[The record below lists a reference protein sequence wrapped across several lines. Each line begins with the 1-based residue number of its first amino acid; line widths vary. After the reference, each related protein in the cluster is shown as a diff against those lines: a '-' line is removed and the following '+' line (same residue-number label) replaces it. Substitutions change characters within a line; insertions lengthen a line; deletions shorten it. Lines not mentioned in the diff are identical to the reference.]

1 MALSSITFIFI
12 FIPTFL
18 LLFYILPFS
27 NWRNSVLVL
36 ASLIFIAWTDLVNLP
51 VLICITLFTYTI
63 GMLIGRLVENKKKVQ
78 ARALVW
84 FAVVVNLLPLLFFKY
99 SSFIVQTMAALAR
112 IEIAYEPK
120 TLPLGISYFTFSAIS
135 YLIDVYHATEKPEK
149 NIIRF
154 SSFLIMFPKF
164 LQGPITRFGQVKTGL
179 INPKFNL
186 DRMIQ
191 GARRFIAGLAKKV
204 LLADSLSM
212 LADKILQVDY
222 SELGANLAWVAL
234 ISYALQIYF
243 DFSGYTDMALG
254 LGKMIGLDLP
264 ENFNFP
270 YVSRSITDFWRRW
283 HMSLTSWFR
292 TYIFIPLEFARKHEK
307 FLRQQTNILIV
318 FLLTGL
324 WHGASWNFVIWGGYF
339 GLILAIEASG
349 FGKILKKAP
358 RLLQHVYTMGVVL
371 LGWVFF
377 RITDIGDWGAFMN
390 ALFGGNGL
398 TSSVSLQSLMVL
410 FYLPSLFIGILF
422 CLPLFS
428 SLEKQLETR
437 GVIWRFGFDILY
449 LGLFI
454 LSVSAVLSNGFNAF
468 IYAQF

>member
-1 MALSSITFIFI
+1 
-12 FIPTFL
+12 
-18 LLFYILPFS
+18 
-27 NWRNSVLVL
+27 
-36 ASLIFIAWTDLVNLP
+36 
-51 VLICITLFTYTI
+51 
-63 GMLIGRLVENKKKVQ
+63 
-78 ARALVW
+78 
-84 FAVVVNLLPLLFFKY
+84 
-99 SSFIVQTMAALAR
+99 
-112 IEIAYEPK
+112 
-120 TLPLGISYFTFSAIS
+120 
-135 YLIDVYHATEKPEK
+135 
-149 NIIRF
+149 
-154 SSFLIMFPKF
+154 
-164 LQGPITRFGQVKTGL
+164 
-179 INPKFNL
+179 
-186 DRMIQ
+186 
-191 GARRFIAGLAKKV
+191 
-204 LLADSLSM
+204 
-212 LADKILQVDY
+212 
-222 SELGANLAWVAL
+222 
-234 ISYALQIYF
+234 
-243 DFSGYTDMALG
+243 
-254 LGKMIGLDLP
+254 
-264 ENFNFP
+264 
-270 YVSRSITDFWRRW
+270 
-283 HMSLTSWFR
+283 MSLTSWFR

-349 FGKILKKAP
+349 FGKMLKKAP